1 MGKSRPPETLTA
13 HPARKS
19 RYFQGGPVLILLAF
33 IPLTSNCNKK
43 MEKWIILSLLLFA
56 LVQQTEANWSC
67 PVDVA
72 FIMDSSGSIS
82 EQDFQKEKD
91 FVKQAALL
99 MNVAPGHSR
108 AAIIL
113 FTDTALVKVTLG
125 QHQAIEEFK
134 RAVDSLDKLKGE
146 THIDRALNVAA
157 DDVFSKARTDVRR
170 VAILLSDGVQT
181 KGGSMKKAIES
192 LRKLGVRVLAIAMG
206 QIDDTNTKV
215 LRSVTERNEDFV
227 KAEDFNDLQHR
238 LPRIIACGSCV
249 CTSGD
254 SYISIDNYQPKKNRA
269 EDDIRFEFKSDMT
282 GPGVIMW
289 AQGDIDHLSVGYY
302 QSRQLFYNIDLGSG
316 EKELIFVL
324 DQDVSNPK
332 RAWDKVN
339 MTRSGRSCHI
349 SVKHPDG
356 SSVTVTGKTP
366 GSYSHLDLTSD
377 DITRP
382 QAYFLGSPESE
393 HWHMKPNFVGCI
405 RYFAIDGY
413 EPIVDAW
420 MNSAE
425 SSMHKGSMRPCTA
438 SDEMY

>member
-1 MGKSRPPETLTA
+1 M
-13 HPARKS
+13 
-19 RYFQGGPVLILLAF
+19 
-33 IPLTSNCNKK
+33 
-43 MEKWIILSLLLFA
+43 
-56 LVQQTEANWSC
+56 
-67 PVDVA
+67 DVA

-134 RAVDSLDKLKGE
+134 RAVDSLDKLKGG

-238 LPRIIACGSCV
+238 LPRIIACGKYKPTLNV
-249 CTSGD
+249 NLTLFPSGTQ
-254 SYISIDNYQPKKNRA
+254 NC
-269 EDDIRFEFKSDMT
+269 
-282 GPGVIMW
+282 
-289 AQGDIDHLSVGYY
+289 LSHARV
-302 QSRQLFYNIDLGSG
+302 
-316 EKELIFVL
+316 
-324 DQDVSNPK
+324 
-332 RAWDKVN
+332 
-339 MTRSGRSCHI
+339 M
-349 SVKHPDG
+349 
-356 SSVTVTGKTP
+356 
-366 GSYSHLDLTSD
+366 
-377 DITRP
+377 
-382 QAYFLGSPESE
+382 
-393 HWHMKPNFVGCI
+393 
-405 RYFAIDGY
+405 
-413 EPIVDAW
+413 
-420 MNSAE
+420 
-425 SSMHKGSMRPCTA
+425 
-438 SDEMY
+438 